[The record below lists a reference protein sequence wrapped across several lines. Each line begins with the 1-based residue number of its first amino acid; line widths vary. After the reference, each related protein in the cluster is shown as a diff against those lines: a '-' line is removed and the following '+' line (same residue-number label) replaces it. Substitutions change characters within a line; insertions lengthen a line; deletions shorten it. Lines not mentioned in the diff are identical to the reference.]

1 MRSTTLGNP
10 RPAQMTRVCHPPL
23 LLPQLQHR
31 GLLSGS
37 PHHGSPT
44 SGPFPHSTL
53 PAWMPRLRR
62 SPQGP
67 SRQALPSPSSRV
79 SAPSPGALTGRTPSL
94 CPPLDQALLPGGQSC
109 TGHKARHPARERAHN
124 QPDTATGWLHSHSA
138 ITLQG
143 GGRGPLTPSPWPLS
157 GGGWGWPRSRLHGP

>member
-79 SAPSPGALTGRTPSL
+79 SAPPRALIRGALPL
-94 CPPLDQALLPGGQSC
+94 CVRLDQACPQARAAQA
-109 TGHKARHPARERAHN
+109 TKRDTQREKGHTTN
-124 QPDTATGWLHSHSA
+124 QTATGCSTATQQSHSKA
-138 ITLQG
+138 G
-143 GGRGPLTPSPWPLS
+143 VGDPDPSPGLCQGEDGLAKVKGSMGLS
-157 GGGWGWPRSRLHGP
+157 G